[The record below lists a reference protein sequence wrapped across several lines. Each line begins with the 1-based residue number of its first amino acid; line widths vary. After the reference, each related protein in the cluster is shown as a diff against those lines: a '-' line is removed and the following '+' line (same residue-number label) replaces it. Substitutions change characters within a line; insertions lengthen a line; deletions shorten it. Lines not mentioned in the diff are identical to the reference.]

1 MKQAGK
7 HFHNHEEVMEGLRKV
22 DLKEVATRL
31 EGKVPANVLSLLHA
45 GTKSESRQPFEES
58 SLEKARKVLNELVEK
73 AWKELDDK
81 IIECKEFE
89 EKNRGTYDQVVTD
102 IARIGEDIADFIKE
116 KGDAQ
121 ECINVKEQEIIELT
135 AVLKTETEIYMKNLL
150 EDQREMKI
158 RKADL
163 AVFQFMMQLTKCPS
177 SSSFVQL
184 SQGGRAMICQT
195 KQGLMLDFGNKKT
208 MAEIERRMTP
218 SARRAIHELL
228 ESVQASQ
235 AQRALSFLQEK
246 ALRRRGVD
254 DGSDEDREADDPPA
268 TTPAPVATPE
278 PAPPRALAKE
288 KVQKDPNPGW
298 SAYECCASDSCNGGP
313 PDCGLLHDKMSLLW
327 GEYKDK
333 VDELQQ
339 HMDKE
344 EFEFEET
351 KYNLNT
357 QIEVTRNQKATC
369 VSDFN
374 QAVADIAAAKEEM
387 SQKEEEA
394 RDLDHDYQEYMEACR
409 KRIYWI
415 KYQDYCSYVL
425 VRALT
430 MKYSS
435 VSPPEK
441 IVDCGVT
448 DWVPGECSVSCDD
461 ECPDPTDPYGCGGWQ
476 TLAREIIVAP
486 NEFGIKCPA
495 LLRKKKCNQIKCPV
509 DCEMSKWSVWS
520 TCSSICEGTQ
530 AHTRNVQV
538 QPKNGGMSCNTVQES
553 RPCIGNPRQCDRN
566 CRLKRWSRWS
576 PCSVACSGGYTEKWR
591 RVTVT
596 AHGKGRCPKET
607 SKYRY
612 RMRKCNTFD
621 CTGDEICIAKQDLI
635 MSIDASG
642 SLQEDG
648 FKVIKGFT
656 LKLIEK
662 YKGEYFG
669 YEDMKIGIVQ
679 FGNGEIVADGSVSK
693 ALSILQLT
701 SDMAK
706 VRSALEGLEYKKGFT
721 NMAQAFTEAENILL
735 LGSRRKAQS
744 AVLTL
749 TDGKPSFKF
758 MTHEKVMQLKDKHI
772 KLFFAPVVDFEGDEL
787 ELMKEWAT
795 QPWETHLV
803 HIPGLEPLQADE
815 EVFAQR
821 MLVQFCPEPM
831 SPSAMMY
838 EEEEIGYMLVR
849 ENGLCE

>member
-1 MKQAGK
+1 
-7 HFHNHEEVMEGLRKV
+7 
-22 DLKEVATRL
+22 
-31 EGKVPANVLSLLHA
+31 
-45 GTKSESRQPFEES
+45 
-58 SLEKARKVLNELVEK
+58 
-73 AWKELDDK
+73 
-81 IIECKEFE
+81 
-89 EKNRGTYDQVVTD
+89 
-102 IARIGEDIADFIKE
+102 
-116 KGDAQ
+116 
-121 ECINVKEQEIIELT
+121 
-135 AVLKTETEIYMKNLL
+135 
-150 EDQREMKI
+150 
-158 RKADL
+158 
-163 AVFQFMMQLTKCPS
+163 
-177 SSSFVQL
+177 
-184 SQGGRAMICQT
+184 
-195 KQGLMLDFGNKKT
+195 
-208 MAEIERRMTP
+208 MTP
-218 SARRAIHELL
+218 SARRAVNEVL
-228 ESVQASQ
+228 EGVQMVQAKREASLLQ
-235 AQRALSFLQEK
+235 EAAALSK
-246 ALRRRGVD
+246 RKSGGGDDVD
-254 DGSDEDREADDPPA
+254 LGLDEDP
-268 TTPAPVATPE
+268 TTPKPVATPE
-278 PAPPRALAKE
+278 PAPPRPIAKE

-298 SAYECCASDSCNGGP
+298 SAYECCASESCNGGP
-313 PDCGLLHDKMSLLW
+313 PDCGLLHDKMSLMW

-339 HMDKE
+339 HMDKDEFQYE
-344 EFEFEET
+344 EF

-369 VSDFN
+369 ISDFN

-387 SQKEEEA
+387 SQKEDEA
-394 RDLDHDYQEYMEACR
+394 RDLDHDYKVYMEACR

-430 MKYSS
+430 MKYSK

-448 DWVPGECSVSCDD
+448 DWVPGGCSVSCDD
-461 ECPDPTDPYGCGGWQ
+461 ECPDPNDPYGCGGWQ
-476 TLAREIIVAP
+476 TLSREIIVAP

-520 TCSSICEGTQ
+520 TCSSVCEGTQ
-530 AHTRNVQV
+530 SHTRDVQV
-538 QPKNGGMSCNTVQES
+538 QPKNGGMSCNTVSES
-553 RPCIGNPRQCDRN
+553 RPCIGDPNRCDAN
-566 CRLKRWSRWS
+566 CKLKKWSKWS
-576 PCSVACSGGYTEKWR
+576 PCSVACDGGFTEKWR
-591 RVTVT
+591 RVTVP
-596 AHGKGRCPKET
+596 AHGKGRCPKQT

-612 RMRKCNTFD
+612 RMRKCNTHD

-648 FKVIKGFT
+648 FKVIKGFAV
-656 LKLIEK
+656 KLLEK

-679 FGNGEIVADGSVSK
+679 FGNGEIAADGSVSK

-706 VRSALEGLEYKKGFT
+706 VKTALEGLEYKKGFT
-721 NMAQAFTEAENILL
+721 NMAQAFTEAENLLL

-772 KLFFAPVVDFEGDEL
+772 KLFLAPVIEFEGDEL
-787 ELMKEWAT
+787 ELMKEWAS

-803 HIPGLEPLQADE
+803 HVPGIEPLKADE
-815 EVFAQR
+815 EVFAQK
-821 MLVQFCPEPM
+821 MLVQFCPEAI
-831 SPSAMMY
+831 SPSAMMF
-838 EEEEIGYMLVR
+838 EEVEIGYMLIR
-849 ENGLCE
+849 ENGHCGTRGDLLSKGVAGVEDCAALAAGAGVTAFSLGVRYARGRCFAEGLAA